1 MGKQKPIRR
10 EDCHTEQ
17 QKLAYSRQQYDLR
30 QSMGELPSQILNL
43 EKFPLETATWH
54 SGEYWIAV
62 ARAEREKRRLLGR
75 DNSRGQRDE

>member
-1 MGKQKPIRR
+1 MRKRKPIRR

-30 QSMGELPSQILNL
+30 QSIGELPSEILDM
-43 EKFPLETATWH
+43 EKFPLETEPWH
-54 SGEYWIAV
+54 SGEHWIAV
-62 ARAEREKRRLLGR
+62 ARAEREQRRLLGR